1 MLTYSRDVFGDRSI
15 VDEGVVVEEESAGDI
30 KRNKDVDA
38 VVLMGSQDKED
49 PEAVAQPSKG
59 VEEEDAPG
67 GVLRDEEVEESEGHS
82 VAGEHVVPAR
92 PHALQAQ
99 AGPGP
104 DDVGLD
110 RRPNLV

>member
-1 MLTYSRDVFGDRSI
+1 M
-15 VDEGVVVEEESAGDI
+15 
-30 KRNKDVDA
+30 
-38 VVLMGSQDKED
+38 
-49 PEAVAQPSKG
+49 
-59 VEEEDAPG
+59 EEEDAPG
-67 GVLRDEEVEESEGHS
+67 GVLRDEEVEESEGHG

-110 RRPNLV
+110 RRPSLVL